1 MIIEW
6 NTHIFSADTNSYP
19 FHPRATYVPAAERRA
34 ADPLA
39 DYLARM
45 EGEGIDG
52 AVIDCA
58 VIVQPEPY
66 GDDHRLVLD
75 CINQEPERLWGTSLF
90 YPRDLDAP
98 DKLRELV
105 RRQPRIVATRFH
117 AHRGKQAY
125 FERFDEPSVRALWRA
140 AAELGLIVEL
150 HIGPDYAAQA
160 GEAIRAYPETT
171 VLIDHLAEP
180 HLGNAVE
187 YAQVLALARL
197 GNVYMKL
204 SGLNHFSQDAPL
216 YLEARPFTRLVI
228 DAFGPDRMVWGSGT
242 PAIVDAHL
250 DRESEEKRAQVKG
263 GNLARLLAR

>member
-6 NTHIFSADTNSYP
+6 NTHIFSADTDRYP
-19 FHPRATYVPAAERRA
+19 FHPRATYIPGPDRRA

-45 EGEGIDG
+45 ESATIDR
-52 AVIDCA
+52 A

-75 CINQEPERLWGTSLF
+75 CLEREPERLWGTSLF

-98 DKLRELV
+98 DRLRDLG
-105 RRQPRIVATRFH
+105 RSQPRIVATRFH

-125 FERFDEPSVRALWRA
+125 LERFDEPGVRALWQA

-160 GEAIRAYPETT
+160 GELIRAFPDTP

-180 HLGNAVE
+180 HLGSAVE
-187 YAQVLALARL
+187 YAQVLALAQL
-197 GNVYMKL
+197 DNVYMKL

-216 YLEARPFTRLVI
+216 YLEAKPFTRLVI
-228 DAFGPDRMVWGSGT
+228 DAFGPDRLVWGSGT
-242 PAIVDAHL
+242 PEIVDAHM
-250 DRESEEKRAQVKG
+250 DRESEAERAQVKG
-263 GNLARLLAR
+263 GNLLYVLSR